1 MDRLDP
7 FGAPTETVALKAQLG
22 EWCPVSLGTSTRFH
36 AGAARRAWSTS
47 PPASSQHVGASRDAF
62 AKTSTPPPSLQ
73 VAEWGTHSCA
83 LDSLPSRSAAADG
96 AGGQLVDSARWRR
109 GETGSAPEGAA
120 HDLPTVALDSAS
132 RCPQPL
138 GQPAPARRVAISTH
152 VRARVAHT
160 AHSPHDDRIED
171 FSEKG
176 PLRAVR
182 KGAPTGVAS
191 RAHEWPAPEVVA

>member
-1 MDRLDP
+1 MSEEHARAVPSGGSRFASL
-7 FGAPTETVALKAQLG
+7 APSRGVAVAPWAERGVLH
-22 EWCPVSLGTSTRFH
+22 V
-36 AGAARRAWSTS
+36 AARRAM
-47 PPASSQHVGASRDAF
+47 D
-62 AKTSTPPPSLQ
+62 
-73 VAEWGTHSCA
+73 
-83 LDSLPSRSAAADG
+83 SAAADG
-96 AGGQLVDSARWRR
+96 AGGQLVDSAGWHEGKTSRAR
-109 GETGSAPEGAA
+109 EGAA